1 MRHNG
6 KAGQAHSRRRS
17 RVTGWRCRQLAGP
30 SVLVSIWPA
39 PKPQYAVARRVGV
52 GQARRWSTLSE
63 LSRLKQ
69 ERFTN

>member
-1 MRHNG
+1 M
-6 KAGQAHSRRRS
+6 AGLIA
-17 RVTGWRCRQLAGP
+17 LPAM
-30 SVLVSIWPA
+30 WPG

-69 ERFTN
+69 ERFTI